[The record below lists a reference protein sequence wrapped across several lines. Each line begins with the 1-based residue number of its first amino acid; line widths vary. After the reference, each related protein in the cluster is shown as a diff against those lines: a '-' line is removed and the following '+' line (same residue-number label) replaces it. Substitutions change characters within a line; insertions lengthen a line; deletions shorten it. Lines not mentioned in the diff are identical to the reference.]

1 MGNKK
6 VLLMVLDGF
15 GQNEN
20 TEGNAIFYAQKPNID
35 KIFNENPNTK
45 IHTSGL
51 HVGLPE
57 GQMGNSEVGHTNIG
71 AGRVVYQELTRIT
84 KSIKDG
90 DFFEKEEFLETLNI
104 QEIKEKKEA
113 LESEFRLEK
122 EKLEEIEKLFS
133 TSTTSA
139 E

>member
-1 MGNKK
+1 MTFFKRIQQLNLFSKK
-6 VLLMVLDGF
+6 LIVF
-15 GQNEN
+15 SI
-20 TEGNAIFYAQKPNID
+20 IFIISLPLIFFIGKNFQK
-35 KIFNENPNTK
+35 KLKE
-45 IHTSGL
+45 
-51 HVGLPE
+51 
-57 GQMGNSEVGHTNIG
+57 
-71 AGRVVYQELTRIT
+71 
-84 KSIKDG
+84 
-90 DFFEKEEFLETLNI
+90 FEKEEFLETLNI

>member
-1 MGNKK
+1 MTFFKRIQQLNLFSKK
-6 VLLMVLDGF
+6 LIVF
-15 GQNEN
+15 SI
-20 TEGNAIFYAQKPNID
+20 IFIVSLPLIFFIGKNFQK
-35 KIFNENPNTK
+35 KLKE
-45 IHTSGL
+45 
-51 HVGLPE
+51 
-57 GQMGNSEVGHTNIG
+57 
-71 AGRVVYQELTRIT
+71 
-84 KSIKDG
+84 
-90 DFFEKEEFLETLNI
+90 FEKEEFLETLNI